1 MMLTGLCMKT
11 YNGPV
16 VDVEHMIKE
25 FFSLEEYTWEDRSRE
40 KPRVSRKHD
49 KDFFE
54 FIWEHPEYEQFFD
67 ITP

>member
-1 MMLTGLCMKT
+1 MKT

-16 VDVEHMIKE
+16 VDVESMIKE

-40 KPRVSRKHD
+40 KPRVSRSED

-54 FIWEHPEYEQFFD
+54 FIWDHPEYEQFFEIVD
-67 ITP
+67 